1 MYSIPLELFF
11 LIALF
16 ITPLA
21 NIYPR
26 GRFANMK
33 TLEEIEGTIRKY
45 KPVLREK
52 YKVKEIGIF
61 GSYVRG
67 EQSDISDIDVLVE
80 FYEPVGWEFLDL
92 KEFLESILHVRVD
105 LVTIGAL
112 KPQIKDRILKEVVYA

>member
-1 MYSIPLELFF
+1 
-11 LIALF
+11 
-16 ITPLA
+16 
-21 NIYPR
+21 
-26 GRFANMK
+26 MK